1 MISFK
6 KKKNAETMLC
16 LVSQTYEKD
25 HTILNH
31 NPDLISTGFC
41 KGKLE
46 LDLFSV
52 FGLVKA

>member
-1 MISFK
+1 
-6 KKKNAETMLC
+6 MLC

-52 FGLVKA
+52 FGLVKAK